1 MQLLPVS
8 QVTRYLK
15 ATLESD
21 PLLQDLWVQGEIS
34 NYSHSSAGHQYF
46 SLKDESAQ
54 LRCVLWRSTNATR
67 AGRASVFAP
76 WFAQP
81 PAALRNGMAVLAR
94 GHITIYESRGEY
106 QLVVTEIEE
115 AGVGLLHLRFE
126 QLKQQLAKEGLFEEA
141 RKRPLP
147 PWPAVVG
154 IVTSPQAA
162 ALRDMLR
169 VLRARCPL
177 VRVILAPTLVQGE
190 GAASQIARAIDLLN
204 AQGEA
209 DVIIVAR
216 GGGSVEELWAFNEEE
231 VARAIHRS
239 RLPVI
244 SGVGHETDFTIAD
257 FVADYR
263 ASTPT
268 AAATAAV
275 PDAAEW
281 RRSVSEA
288 RGVLI
293 GSMDGLLEQ
302 QRESL
307 AGQRRDL
314 LRASPQARL
323 TRSRQQVNE
332 YTRSLDERLG
342 HLLEIQRERLSGTA
356 RRLNSLSPLLT
367 IARGYAIARRASDGK
382 AITSVHQVE
391 AGEEVDIQL
400 RDGQLHSVVW
410 HVAPEDEQDGDRGSD

>member
-15 ATLESD
+15 AVLESD
-21 PLLQDLWVQGEIS
+21 SLLQDIWVQGEIS

-54 LRCVLWRSTNATR
+54 LRCVLWRSANAIRTS
-67 AGRASVFAP
+67 RASVFAP
-76 WFAQP
+76 WFAQQP
-81 PAALRNGMAVLAR
+81 VMLRNGMAVLAR

-106 QLVVTEIEE
+106 QLVVEEIEE

-126 QLKQQLAKEGLFEEA
+126 QLKQRLAEEGLFEEA

-147 PWPAVVG
+147 RWPAVVG
-154 IVTSPQAA
+154 LVTSPQAA

-169 VLRARCPL
+169 VLRTRCPL

-190 GAASQIARAIDLLN
+190 GAASQIAKAIDLLN

-288 RGVLI
+288 RGALV
-293 GSMDGLLEQ
+293 GSMDGHLEQ

-307 AGQRRDL
+307 AGLRRDL

-323 TRSRQQVNE
+323 TYARQQVDE
-332 YTRSLDERLG
+332 YARSLDERLG
-342 HLLEIQRERLSGTA
+342 HTLEMRRERLRGA
-356 RRLNSLSPLLT
+356 ALHLNSLSPLLT
-367 IARGYAIARRASDGK
+367 IARGYAIVRRASDGI

-391 AGEEVDIQL
+391 ASDEVDIQM
-400 RDGQLHSVVW
+400 RDGQLRSVVW
-410 HVAPEDEQDGDRGSD
+410 HVAPEDEQDGDAG